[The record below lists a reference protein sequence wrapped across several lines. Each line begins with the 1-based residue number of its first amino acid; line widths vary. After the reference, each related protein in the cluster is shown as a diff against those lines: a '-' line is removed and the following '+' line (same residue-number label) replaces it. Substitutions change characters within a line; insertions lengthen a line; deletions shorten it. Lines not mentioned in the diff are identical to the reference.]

1 MPRQTIVCCRQGD
14 VFVVDLGSEAQPA
27 VFYLTQEETAA
38 FAESLEAEIT
48 YRLLQVEVFGKT
60 NGDDA
65 PMIIADVAF
74 TQQDA
79 RRLLVALQVMLD
91 KEEQPKRRA
100 STWQR
105 EGF

>member
-1 MPRQTIVCCRQGD
+1 MTSTVGWPHPQIT
-14 VFVVDLGSEAQPA
+14 
-27 VFYLTQEETAA
+27 
-38 FAESLEAEIT
+38 ESLEAEIT

-60 NGDDA
+60 NGADA

-79 RRLLVALQVMLD
+79 RRLLGELQVMLD
-91 KEEQPKRRA
+91 KEEQPKRQA